1 MLKLNGLHGIEGENL
16 GLLHHPKLWAGI
28 APEKDC
34 EGPVYMVGYLPSV
47 GHIIHRACGEYGT
60 PGIGRCSTTCSSVV
74 WAQQDH
80 KN

>member
-47 GHIIHRACGEYGT
+47 GHIIHRA
-60 PGIGRCSTTCSSVV
+60 
-74 WAQQDH
+74 
-80 KN
+80 